1 MRILFMGT
9 PDIAAESLA
18 ALLGAG
24 HEVCAVFTRRD
35 KPVGRKQILTAPPV
49 KQLAMERGIPV
60 YQPRTLRDG
69 SSDDV
74 IKELAP
80 DIIVVV
86 AYGCIIPP
94 QLLHAAKYGCIN
106 LHVSLLPKY
115 RGSAP
120 IQWSVLN
127 GNAGTGVTIMQLDEG
142 LDTGD
147 ILMVE
152 PVAIDPEET
161 SGELFDRVSAVGAK
175 TLVTALEKIKAGE
188 LTPQKQDD
196 AQATMAPPLT
206 KDMARFDFT
215 QDAAH
220 IHNWVRGMNPWPV
233 AWFEQ
238 DGKRIKVL
246 ECRLAENAQ
255 NATPGTV
262 LALKPLTIAAANGA
276 VALLTVTPEGGK
288 PMAALPGRRP
298 PPESGGQPV
307 TPRRLAVKALMH
319 QEQAGYANLV
329 LDAELK
335 KCAPPLDGR
344 DAAFAARIFYT
355 ALERLPL
362 LDYILNQFTKK
373 PVNKLDA
380 PIRAV
385 LRAGL
390 AQARYMNVP
399 LPPP

>member
-152 PVAIDPEET
+152 R
-161 SGELFDRVSAVGAK
+161 S
-175 TLVTALEKIKAGE
+175 
-188 LTPQKQDD
+188 
-196 AQATMAPPLT
+196 PL
-206 KDMARFDFT
+206 
-215 QDAAH
+215 
-220 IHNWVRGMNPWPV
+220 
-233 AWFEQ
+233 
-238 DGKRIKVL
+238 
-246 ECRLAENAQ
+246 
-255 NATPGTV
+255 
-262 LALKPLTIAAANGA
+262 
-276 VALLTVTPEGGK
+276 
-288 PMAALPGRRP
+288 
-298 PPESGGQPV
+298 
-307 TPRRLAVKALMH
+307 TPRRRA
-319 QEQAGYANLV
+319 ANCLTV
-329 LDAELK
+329 S
-335 KCAPPLDGR
+335 APW
-344 DAAFAARIFYT
+344 ARK
-355 ALERLPL
+355 RW
-362 LDYILNQFTKK
+362 
-373 PVNKLDA
+373 
-380 PIRAV
+380 
-385 LRAGL
+385 
-390 AQARYMNVP
+390 
-399 LPPP
+399 